1 MTSTFEQYIPD
12 EASMMTLGA
21 MLASVCQG
29 AVVIYLYGDL
39 GAGKTTLARGVLR
52 GLGYQGKVKSPT
64 YTIVEPYEIADQKLY
79 HFDFYRLQ
87 GAQELEFIGV
97 QDYFEVGAIILAEW
111 PERGAGLLREA
122 DLSCYIV
129 PEAQGRH
136 LRIEAQ
142 TQHGQQILKDL
153 HSKHGA

>member
-111 PERGAGLLREA
+111 PERGAGVLRE
-122 DLSCYIV
+122 
-129 PEAQGRH
+129 GRH